1 MSHHPPAAAAEQIGT
16 HSSMNHASPAAPPA
30 TSPAPSPSTST
41 APARAAA
48 LHPGDTVL
56 VTGAAGG
63 IGRVVVP
70 ALAEAGYRVVATDR
84 APFDAPSADVALV
97 GDTRDPAFV
106 RSALRAGGG
115 TGAPAVDGVV
125 HLAAI
130 PSPGQVPDDETFT
143 QNVQGAFCVLDGAGR
158 AGVRVA
164 VAASSFSAYG
174 YPWAGRHLSPAY
186 VPIDEAQ
193 EPVAVD
199 AYALSKL
206 AGEQVG
212 AYVTRRYGMSATLLR
227 LPFVGTGDRLREA
240 VDRTHRDPGASRQDL
255 WTWLDTRDAAGVVRA
270 VLGSGVAGHH
280 VVNVAAPDTTSDRP
294 TAELLARYHPAS
306 RVARP
311 LDGFA
316 SVIDTTVVRELF
328 GFEPVHSWRTGD
340 ALDPSVTAV
349 AEGACA

>member
-1 MSHHPPAAAAEQIGT
+1 MIHHPPAAAGEQNGT
-16 HSSMNHASPAAPPA
+16 HRSMNHTPPAPASPGTTTSA
-30 TSPAPSPSTST
+30 T
-41 APARAAA
+41 ARAAA

-84 APFDAPSADVALV
+84 APFDSPSADVVLV

-106 RSALRAGGG
+106 GSALRAGGG
-115 TGAPAVDGVV
+115 AGAPAVDGVV

-130 PSPGQVPDDETFT
+130 ASPGQVPDDETFT
-143 QNVQGAFCVLDGAGR
+143 QNVQGTFCVLDCAGR

-212 AYVTRRYGMSATLLR
+212 AYAARRYGMPATLLR

-240 VDRTHRDPGASRQDL
+240 VDRAHRDPGATRQEL

-270 VLGSGVAGHH
+270 VLGSGVVGYH

-306 RVARP
+306 RVTRP
-311 LDGFA
+311 LEGFA
-316 SVIDTTVVRELF
+316 SVIDTTAVRRLF
-328 GFEPVHSWRTGD
+328 GFEPAYSWRTGD
-340 ALDPSVTAV
+340 ALDPAVTAV
-349 AEGACA
+349 AEGVCA

>member
-1 MSHHPPAAAAEQIGT
+1 MSHHPPAGAGEQNGT
-16 HSSMNHASPAAPPA
+16 HSHMNHASPAAA
-30 TSPAPSPSTST
+30 TSPAVTPSPVS
-41 APARAAA
+41 APPTTRPAA

-97 GDTRDPAFV
+97 GDSRDPAFV
-106 RSALRAGGG
+106 ESALRAGGG
-115 TGAPAVDGVV
+115 PGTPLVDGVV

-130 PSPGQVPDDETFT
+130 ASPGQVPDDETFT

-240 VDRTHRDPGASRQDL
+240 VYRAHRDPGASRQDL

-280 VVNVAAPDTTSDRP
+280 VVNVAAPDTTSDLP
-294 TAELLARYHPAS
+294 TAELLARYHPGS

-311 LDGFA
+311 LEGFA
-316 SVIDTTVVRELF
+316 SVIDTTAARELF

-349 AEGACA
+349 AEGVCA